1 MNKISFDSIP
11 SVIKDLEKGRM
22 VILVDDE
29 ARENEGDLVF
39 AAQFTSPEKINFM
52 TKHGRGLVCVPITSK
67 RAEKLNLQLMTDS
80 KGVFGTAFT
89 VSVDAKKNISTGT
102 SAFDRSEAVKA
113 LCFSNNPKNLIQPG
127 HVFPMIAKDAGVLQR
142 AGHTEAAI
150 DLMKLAKLKPVS
162 VVCEIMKKDGSMA
175 RLPELIKLKKK
186 FKLRIA
192 SVKDLI
198 HYRIQ
203 RESLVEK
210 ISSTSLPTIYGKFN
224 LITFKDNV
232 YGHIYLALVKGKI
245 KGKKN
250 VLVRVHSACLTGDV
264 FKSMRC
270 DCGFQLEE
278 ALKIIEK
285 EKSGIVLYIPHQEGR
300 GIGLKNKLC
309 AYELQDKGADTVE
322 ANRKLGF
329 EDDLRDYGFGAQVL
343 KKLGL
348 TSIKLLT
355 NNPRK
360 IIGLEGYGLRA
371 VKRIPLKVPANK
383 HSSNYLKTK
392 KEKLGH
398 LL

>member
-1 MNKISFDSIP
+1 MNKIKFDSIP
-11 SVIKDLEKGRM
+11 STVKELKKGRM
-22 VILVDDE
+22 IILVDDE
-29 ARENEGDLVF
+29 ERENEGDLVF

-52 TKHGRGLVCVPITSK
+52 TKHGRGLVCVSITSK
-67 RAEKLNLQLMTDS
+67 KAELLGLKLMTDS

-102 SAFDRSEAVKA
+102 SAFDRSETVKA
-113 LCFSNNPKNLIQPG
+113 LCFSNNPKELVRPG
-127 HVFPMIAKDAGVLQR
+127 HVFPMIAKDGGVLQR
-142 AGHTEAAI
+142 AGHTEATT

-175 RLPELIKLKKK
+175 RLPELMKLKKK
-186 FKLRIA
+186 FNLRIA

-210 ISSTSLPTIYGKFN
+210 ISSTSLPTVYGKFN
-224 LITFKDNV
+224 LITFKDKV
-232 YGHIYLALVKGKI
+232 YGNIYLALVKGKI

-278 ALKIIEK
+278 ALKTIEN
-285 EKSGIVLYIPHQEGR
+285 EKSGAVLYIPHQEGR

-309 AYELQDKGADTVE
+309 AYELQDNGFDTVE

-360 IIGLEGYGLRA
+360 VIGLEGYGLKI
-371 VKRIPLKVPANK
+371 VKRIPLKVPPTK
-383 HSSNYLKTK
+383 HSSTYLKTK

-398 LL
+398 IL